1 MSQARENFDAVVI
14 GAGAAGLACAGRL
27 AAHGVKT
34 VILEHGSRA
43 GRKLLITGG
52 GRCNITNALKTVQ
65 FARRFGE
72 KWRFVLPA
80 LKNFSPESLREFFAA
95 KGVNTVLTDDFH
107 YFPES
112 GRAQDI
118 LDVLLDG
125 CRNAVFKYNFAP
137 EKIMVS
143 PAGDVCGV
151 CGSGVEIHAPR
162 VIVCCGGTSYPG
174 TGSDGSGYKLA
185 GNLGHRIVTPVPAMV
200 GLRTRETWP
209 GECAGI
215 SLPDAELS
223 IAMPGEKERCRGELL
238 FTKQGISAFAVLDIS
253 GRIARML
260 LHDEEVP
267 VKLNLLAGMN
277 KERFIQIFQDARR
290 QNGTRSIGKILA
302 AYLPKKLIPAVCPV
316 PETAAARFSTADMR
330 ATAANI
336 TEMQLHIC
344 GTDGWQK
351 AQVTSGGVDIGEVDE
366 KSMESKLVKG
376 LFFAGEV
383 LDIDG
388 PCGGYNLQW
397 AVSSGVLAAT
407 SVAALHRG

>member
-1 MSQARENFDAVVI
+1 MSIARENFDAVVI

-27 AAHGVKT
+27 AAHGAKT

-43 GRKLLITGG
+43 GRKILITGG

-65 FARRFGE
+65 FAKRFGE
-72 KWRFVLPA
+72 KWHFVLPA
-80 LKNFSPESLREFFAA
+80 LKHFSPESLREFFAA
-95 KGVNTVLTDDFH
+95 KGVKTVLTDDFH

-118 LDVLLDG
+118 LDALLAG
-125 CRNAVFKYNFAP
+125 CRDAVFKYNFSP
-137 EKIMVS
+137 ERIMVS
-143 PAGDVCGV
+143 PGGEVAGV
-151 CGSGVEIHAPR
+151 CGSGGEIYAPR

-185 GNLGHRIVTPVPAMV
+185 GNLGHHIVTPVPAMV
-200 GLRTRETWP
+200 GLRTSETWP

-223 IAMPGEKERCRGELL
+223 IAMPGEKSRCRGELL

-260 LHDEEVP
+260 LQNKNIP
-267 VKLNLLAGMN
+267 VKLNLIASSN
-277 KERFIQIFQDARR
+277 KEHIIQIFQEARQR
-290 QNGTRSIGKILA
+290 SGTRSVGKILS
-302 AYLPKKLIPAVCPV
+302 AYLPKKLIPVVCPV

-330 ATAANI
+330 ITAANI

-344 GTDGWQK
+344 ATDGWQK
-351 AQVTSGGVDIGEVDE
+351 AQVTAGGVDIGEVDE
-366 KSMESKLVKG
+366 KTLESKLVKG

-407 SVAALHRG
+407 AAAALHHG